1 MDPPMDQVLQ
11 GMSRRGLCLTIV
23 MEGNA
28 EDYIASLGGIR
39 GWLSQAGCRELVG
52 CYRLLL

>member
-1 MDPPMDQVLQ
+1 MDPPLDQVLQ
-11 GMSRRGLCLTIV
+11 GMSRRGLRLTIV

-28 EDYIASLGGIR
+28 EDCIASLGGIR

-52 CYRLLL
+52 CYRSLL